1 MSSLSYPSWYLDPSN
16 NLIDDGVLSAGLKF
30 RKTKCPRETRWS
42 SQLNC
47 MSCLQ
52 PYKDVFG
59 AMSTV
64 SLEWV
69 RRNLS
74 KQQWKLLKGACSN
87 LKPLK
92 DTILAWEGK
101 NEPTI
106 DRVVERLYINY
117 TILDDFIIVVN
128 DTLVF

>member
-1 MSSLSYPSWYLDPSN
+1 MS
-16 NLIDDGVLSAGLKF
+16 I
-30 RKTKCPRETRWS
+30 E
-42 SQLNC
+42 
-47 MSCLQ
+47 
-52 PYKDVFG
+52 
-59 AMSTV
+59 
-64 SLEWV
+64 SLERE

-74 KQQWKLLKGACSN
+74 KQQWKLLEGACSN

-101 NEPTI
+101 NEPAI
-106 DRVVERLYINY
+106 DHVVERLYINY